1 MKNKQICF
9 IVNPNSGKK
18 YSLQFLNK
26 FINSY
31 NINSQN
37 YDIIITNT
45 IDELD
50 NINIKKYK
58 FYIFVGGDGTVFSFI
73 QKFKNENI
81 TIGTIPS
88 GSGNA
93 LSYSLLYDKY
103 IVNKKQNIK
112 INNEL
117 VYLNLFN
124 AISNNCC
131 KKIDTIKIKFL
142 ESKKEVNSFLFLSCG
157 IFSNIDLDTEWLR
170 FIGNFRFIIGAIFEL
185 IKYFFIGNS
194 VYANLEYVDTMNNLI
209 RIEGSFAFFMANN
222 LSHTSST
229 SKTSPLS
236 KPDDGYIYLAYLT
249 EPTSFLNLLYVLLGL
264 DSGLF
269 ITNLKYVKTK
279 WFKFSPINGKY
290 DIDGEKYKIE
300 PIEVKIEHKSLKILY

>member
-1 MKNKQICF
+1 M
-9 IVNPNSGKK
+9 
-18 YSLQFLNK
+18 QFLNK

-112 INNEL
+112 INNDL

-131 KKIDTIKIKFL
+131 KK
-142 ESKKEVNSFLFLSCG
+142 
-157 IFSNIDLDTEWLR
+157 
-170 FIGNFRFIIGAIFEL
+170 L
-185 IKYFFIGNS
+185 I
-194 VYANLEYVDTMNNLI
+194 
-209 RIEGSFAFFMANN
+209 
-222 LSHTSST
+222 
-229 SKTSPLS
+229 
-236 KPDDGYIYLAYLT
+236 
-249 EPTSFLNLLYVLLGL
+249 LL
-264 DSGLF
+264 
-269 ITNLKYVKTK
+269 K
-279 WFKFSPINGKY
+279 
-290 DIDGEKYKIE
+290 
-300 PIEVKIEHKSLKILY
+300 